1 VREVAAQRQR
11 ELTGPRRTARV
22 VSALLRAAL
31 ATTAAYRASFLVELL
46 VSAGGA
52 LGVLLPIAFVYGH
65 TQQVAGWTRDE
76 AVLVTACFLVLQ
88 GLVGAVVEPNLGA
101 VVDGIRTGQLDYVL
115 LKPADAQLL
124 ASFQRFAPA
133 RLWDVLAGLFAGG
146 WALARLPSPSPLQIL
161 AATAM
166 GAAGIVA
173 IYALWILVVCT
184 SFWFVRVDNLRYLLG
199 AVMDGGR
206 WPASVYR
213 GAARVLLTVVVPV
226 AIATSWPPM
235 ALLGRLDTGAVVQAV
250 VVSGALTWLS
260 RWAWRRAL
268 GHYTSASS

>member
-1 VREVAAQRQR
+1 MIA
-11 ELTGPRRTARV
+11 
-22 VSALLRAAL
+22 ALLRAAL

-52 LGVLLPIAFVYGH
+52 LGVLLPVAFVYGH
-65 TQQVAGWTRDE
+65 TEQVAGWSRDE

-88 GLVGAVVEPNLGA
+88 GLVGAIVEPNLGA

-133 RLWDVLAGLFAGG
+133 RLWDALAGIVAGG
-146 WALARLPSPSPLQIL
+146 WALARLPSPSAVQIL
-161 AATAM
+161 TALAM
-166 GAAGIVA
+166 GLAGIAA

-235 ALLGRLDTGAVVQAV
+235 ALLGRLDAGAALQAI
-250 VVSGALTWLS
+250 VVSLGLCWLS
-260 RWAWRRAL
+260 RRAWRSAL
-268 GHYTSASS
+268 AHYTSASS